1 MSGIVGDNQGRASGL
16 VKAVAAGGGGL
27 LQIKSTTK
35 TDVWTSTSNGA
46 VAITGMA
53 VAITPT
59 LSTSKILVRCNIVH
73 CGDTNTYHN
82 LYLYRD
88 VGGAGYGVLAGAI
101 GDGTGGTYGD
111 TAFTRSTIPAHAL
124 NGANSE
130 WHPTIVSFE
139 HLDNPATTDAV
150 TYAVYRTNYSS
161 YTHSSTVNQENQTS
175 DVISDGR
182 YISTITATEL
192 AVGVL

>member
-35 TDVWTSTSNGA
+35 TDIFTSNATGPE
-46 VAITGMA
+46 VVTGMA

-73 CGDTNTYHN
+73 CGGTNTYHN

-111 TAFTRSTIPAHAL
+111 TAYTRSTIPAHSPNAETH
-124 NGANSE
+124 N
-130 WHPTIVSFE
+130 WHPKIFSFE
-139 HLDNPATTDAV
+139 HLDNPATTSEV
-150 TYAVYRTNYSS
+150 TYQIYRAQYGSNADTAV
-161 YTHSSTVNQENQTS
+161 VNQENNTNE
-175 DVISDGR
+175 VISDGR

-192 AVGVL
+192 AVGIL